1 MRKGSV
7 ALFGAC
13 LALPLIMGAG
23 AAGAAQPEGGRYVY
37 VPPGAMVVFLPLP
50 GATVSQRQTLAEPVG
65 FPVARMIA
73 EQDAMVRHM
82 MADMDSLMASLPDPQ
97 QMIRSVMDG
106 MPRAAPG
113 SGVVMTSL
121 SSGNG
126 TCSETITYRS
136 AEWRSAAGACVA
148 HRQCVWRLDVDRTG
162 RRDADRA
169 VTAADAARA
178 GCAAARKAV
187 DGRLSAAP
195 DYDPYAATELI
206 GVRVRTRPD
215 PPRGGRGGLP
225 WHWAP

>member
-126 TCSETITYRS
+126 TCSETITYRYPPNGDQPRVHVS
-136 AEWRSAAGACVA
+136 
-148 HRQCVWRLDVDRTG
+148 RTG
-162 RRDADRA
+162 NACGA
-169 VTAADAARA
+169 LMSTGPVGVTQTAPSLRQTPPEPVARPHE
-178 GCAAARKAV
+178 
-187 DGRLSAAP
+187 RLWTVGYP
-195 DYDPYAATELI
+195 PHPITT
-206 GVRVRTRPD
+206 GT
-215 PPRGGRGGLP
+215 PPRS
-225 WHWAP
+225 